1 MKSHKLL
8 FPREGYVGYITP
20 RAGFAADSFAKIVFN
35 DEVKARRILAGR
47 TRGNIL
53 QENTVEYFD
62 HFQDANLDAG
72 FFEQFTSDAF
82 LKSFAELQRAARN

>member
-1 MKSHKLL
+1 MELRKFL
-8 FPREGYVGYITP
+8 FPREGCIGYITP
-20 RAGFAADSFAKIVFN
+20 GAGFAADSFAEIVHN
-35 DEVKARRILAGR
+35 DEVKARCFLVRR
-47 TRGNIL
+47 SRGTIL
-53 QENTVEYFD
+53 QKNAVEDFD